1 MTSLL
6 HQFSNSVKHWYLP
19 LIIGVLFIL
28 FGIYIFTVPL
38 ETYLTLSILFSVSYI
53 VSGLMD
59 IFFSIGN
66 NKTLKGWGWYLVG
79 GIFTLAIGIYLAIYP
94 GISMVVLPFFVGFT
108 MLFRSFQLLG
118 FSFDMKDLKILNW
131 GNAAITSV
139 LGIILSLLLLANPIF
154 TGISLVTITALSF
167 IFVGIASVVLA
178 FNLKKLKD
186 FPDKLTPELKSRI
199 NAIQDEIIN
208 QVKG

>member
-6 HQFSNSVKHWYLP
+6 HQISNSVKHWYLP

-38 ETYLTLSILFSVSYI
+38 ETYLTLSIFFSASYI

-94 GISMVVLPFFVGFT
+94 SISIAVLPFFVGFT

>member
-6 HQFSNSVKHWYLP
+6 HQISNSVKHWYLP

-38 ETYLTLSILFSVSYI
+38 ETYLTLSIFFSASYI
-53 VSGLMD
+53 FSGLMD
-59 IFFSIGN
+59 IFFSICN

>member
-6 HQFSNSVKHWYLP
+6 HQISNSVKHWYLP

-38 ETYLTLSILFSVSYI
+38 ETYLTLSIFFSASYI

-94 GISMVVLPFFVGFT
+94 SISMVVLPFFVGFT

>member
-6 HQFSNSVKHWYLP
+6 HQISNSVKHWYLP

-38 ETYLTLSILFSVSYI
+38 ETYLTLSIFFSASYI

-167 IFVGIASVVLA
+167 IFVGIASLVLA

-186 FPDKLTPELKSRI
+186 FPDKITPELKSRI

>member
-6 HQFSNSVKHWYLP
+6 HQISNSVKHWYLP

-38 ETYLTLSILFSVSYI
+38 ETYLTLSIFFSASYI

-94 GISMVVLPFFVGFT
+94 SISMAVLPFFVGFT

-167 IFVGIASVVLA
+167 IFVGIASVILA

>member
-79 GIFTLAIGIYLAIYP
+79 GIFTFAIGIYLAIYP
-94 GISMVVLPFFVGFT
+94 SISIAVLPFFVGFT

-167 IFVGIASVVLA
+167 IFVGIASLVLA

-186 FPDKLTPELKSRI
+186 FPDKITPELKSRI

>member
-6 HQFSNSVKHWYLP
+6 HQISNSVKHWYLP

-38 ETYLTLSILFSVSYI
+38 ETYLTLSIFFSASYI

>member
-6 HQFSNSVKHWYLP
+6 HQISNSVKHWYLP

-38 ETYLTLSILFSVSYI
+38 ETYLTLSIFFSASYI

-79 GIFTLAIGIYLAIYP
+79 GIFTLAIGI
-94 GISMVVLPFFVGFT
+94 S
-108 MLFRSFQLLG
+108 
-118 FSFDMKDLKILNW
+118 
-131 GNAAITSV
+131 
-139 LGIILSLLLLANPIF
+139 
-154 TGISLVTITALSF
+154 
-167 IFVGIASVVLA
+167 
-178 FNLKKLKD
+178 
-186 FPDKLTPELKSRI
+186 
-199 NAIQDEIIN
+199 
-208 QVKG
+208 

>member
-6 HQFSNSVKHWYLP
+6 HQISNSVKHWYLP

-38 ETYLTLSILFSVSYI
+38 ETYLTLSIFFSASYI
-53 VSGLMD
+53 FSGLMD

>member
-1 MTSLL
+1 
-6 HQFSNSVKHWYLP
+6 
-19 LIIGVLFIL
+19 
-28 FGIYIFTVPL
+28 VPL
-38 ETYLTLSILFSVSYI
+38 ETYLTLSIFFSASYI

>member
-6 HQFSNSVKHWYLP
+6 HQISNSVKHWYLP
-19 LIIGVLFIL
+19 LIIGTLFIL

-38 ETYLTLSILFSVSYI
+38 ETYLTLSIFFSASYI

-208 QVKG
+208 QVK

>member
-6 HQFSNSVKHWYLP
+6 HQISNSVKHWYLP

-38 ETYLTLSILFSVSYI
+38 ETYLTLSIFFSASYI

-94 GISMVVLPFFVGFT
+94 SISMAVLPFFVGFT